1 MHGANYNGG
10 YIIIDFKR
18 MSMFRAG
25 NGSPSLMTKPEG
37 ATTKIDGAYE
47 QAYNAFLSKKVAV
60 LQNLP
65 FLTGGEI
72 SLVAER
78 ISTGRLISS
87 STKYVKI
94 YVGFGDSYA
103 IIMIYEDDIVAY
115 WSKSYLGNIIPT
127 VAQLYDTNKY
137 KLPNNTYTYN
147 GLMFSIATG
156 ATTATGSY
164 SLRSGS
170 STNKIKAS
178 MWLTQPAQCIMR
190 HLVCFITDTDA
201 GFDHATASVTDIL
214 FDDNASA
221 PVENYDARIPSV
233 VDVNTKVSVY
243 SETLSKNIEYSI
255 TSAYTENGDYY
266 TYTITRLTA
275 LT

>member
-1 MHGANYNGG
+1 MHGANFKGG
-10 YIIIDFKR
+10 YVIIDFKR
-18 MSMFRAG
+18 MSMFNGG
-25 NGSPSLMTKPEG
+25 NGNPSLMTKPEG
-37 ATTKIDGAYE
+37 ATTKIEGLYA
-47 QAYNAFLSKKVAV
+47 QAYNAFLSKKMVI

-65 FLTGGEI
+65 FLARGEV
-72 SLVAER
+72 SVVADR
-78 ISTGRLISS
+78 MDANRLISVT
-87 STKYVKI
+87 TKYVEI
-94 YVGFGDSYA
+94 YAKLGVLFYT
-103 IIMIYEDDIVAY
+103 IMIYDDDVVAY
-115 WSKSYLGNIIPT
+115 WTHSTEGNINPT
-127 VAQLYDTNKY
+127 VAQLKDTYKY
-137 KLPNNTYTYN
+137 KLPNNTYTYK

-164 SLRSGS
+164 SPRSGS
-170 STNKIKAS
+170 ATDRIKAS

-214 FDDNASA
+214 FDDNAGA
-221 PVENYDARIPSV
+221 YVDNPDTRIPSV

-243 SETLSKNIEYSI
+243 SETLSKDIEYSI
-255 TSAYTENGDYY
+255 TSAYTEDGDYY